1 MSLRALSPIDGRYAD
16 KVAPLRDWLSEFAL
30 IKFRAVVELRWLRAM
45 SAEAAITHVRAFTPA
60 ELALLDA
67 LEADFDLAAAERV
80 KAIETRVNHDVKA
93 VEYYLRERLEATSLA
108 DMAGSLHFACT
119 SDDINNLACAL
130 MLRGAVQSLWQ
141 PNARA
146 LLDSLYKL
154 AHENAD
160 IPMLSRTHGQA
171 ATPTTVGKE
180 LAVFAHRLRRQLR
193 QVETQEYPG
202 KFNGAVGA
210 YNAHVA
216 AYPNVDWQAV
226 SRRFVGSLGLARNPL
241 TTQIEP
247 HDWIAELAHSLA
259 RFNTVTLDL
268 CRDMWLYISLGY
280 FRQQVA
286 AGETGSSTMPHKVN
300 PIDFENAEAN
310 LGVSNALL
318 THLAE
323 KLPVS
328 RLQRDLSDSSA
339 LRNVGVAIG
348 HSYLAISSARRGL
361 GKVSA
366 DRERLAADLDGE
378 WQLLAEAAQTVMRK
392 HHLPDAYEQLKDLTR
407 GQAITR
413 ETLHEFIESLA
424 LPGDEKER
432 LLELTP
438 ATYIG
443 LAPLL
448 ARQKLDTEDTE
459 ANPT

>member
-1 MSLRALSPIDGRYAD
+1 MGLRALSPLDGRYAD

-30 IKFRAVVELRWLRAM
+30 IKFRVVVELRWLRAM
-45 SAEAAITHVRAFTPA
+45 SSEAAITHVRAFTPA

-80 KAIETRVNHDVKA
+80 KVIESRVNHDVKS
-93 VEYYLRERLEATSLA
+93 VEYFLRERLEATSLA

-119 SDDINNLACAL
+119 SDDINNLAYAL
-130 MLRGAVQSLWQ
+130 MLRGAVVSLWQ
-141 PNARA
+141 PEARS
-146 LLDSLYKL
+146 LLDSLDKL

-171 ATPTTVGKE
+171 ATPATVGKE
-180 LAVFAHRLRRQLR
+180 MAVFAHRLRRQLR
-193 QVETQEYPG
+193 QVEQQEYLG

-216 AYPNVDWQAV
+216 AYPDVDWPAV
-226 SRRFVGSLGLARNPL
+226 SRRFVEGLCLAHNPL

-259 RFNTVTLDL
+259 RFNAVTLDL
-268 CRDMWLYISLGY
+268 CRDMWHYISLGY
-280 FRQQVA
+280 FRQQVV

-318 THLAE
+318 THLAD

-339 LRNVGVAIG
+339 LRNIGVAIA
-348 HSYLAISSARRGL
+348 HSCLALDSARRGL
-361 GKVSA
+361 GKVA
-366 DRERLAADLDGE
+366 VDRAALEADLHDQ
-378 WQLLAEAAQTVMRK
+378 WQLLAEAAQTAMRK
-392 HHLPDAYEQLKDLTR
+392 HHMPHAYEQLKDLTR
-407 GQAITR
+407 GQEITR

-424 LPGDEKER
+424 LPDDDKAR
-432 LLELTP
+432 LLDLTP
-438 ATYIG
+438 ATYVG
-443 LAPLL
+443 LAPQL
-448 ARQKLDTEDTE
+448 ARMK
-459 ANPT
+459 PTK